1 MPLEKDYAV
10 RATKEFKTSPSPHGK
25 IKIAVRMTNNRKMF
39 ERIVERVRAELDS
52 PGRVNLI
59 FCSSNEEFA
68 SAGSD
73 VEIASCYKFTPE
85 IFSGL
90 SGLKWLHF
98 GATGVDGI
106 LFPALIK
113 SDVILSKGVGFHS
126 KVTAEHAIAM
136 MLYFEKKFAELIN
149 FRESKKWSQRE
160 IALQNGTL
168 RGKSLGILGFG
179 AVGQA
184 LSEMATVFGMNVS
197 VATRSSKTSEN
208 LPHVN
213 RVYAFSELN
222 ELIAQTDYFA
232 ICAPL
237 TKETKGLINRERLS
251 HMKESAIIINV
262 ARGAIVDES
271 ALHQALSQKKIAGAG
286 LDVFATEPLPEDSP
300 LFELDNVF
308 LSPHIAGNF
317 GDYTPLAAT
326 DFGVNLQRYLSGKE
340 LRNLV
345 DKSLGY

>member
-1 MPLEKDYAV
+1 
-10 RATKEFKTSPSPHGK
+10 
-25 IKIAVRMTNNRKMF
+25 MTNNRKMF
-39 ERIVERVRAELDS
+39 DRIVERIRGELESPDS
-52 PGRVNLI
+52 VELI

-73 VEIASCYKFTPE
+73 VEIASCYNFSTK

-90 SGLKWLHF
+90 NRLKWLHF

-106 LFPALIK
+106 LFPELVE
-113 SDVILSKGVGFHS
+113 SDVMLTKAVGFHS

-136 MLYFEKKFAELIN
+136 MLYFERKFAESIKS
-149 FRESKKWSQRE
+149 RESKKWSQRE
-160 IALQNGTL
+160 ILLQIGSL
-168 RGKSLGILGFG
+168 GGKSLGILGFG

-184 LSEMATVFGMNVS
+184 ISEMASVFGMNVGIAS
-197 VATRSSKTSEN
+197 RSSKSSDK

-213 RVYAFSELN
+213 RVYPFSELD
-222 ELIAQTDYFA
+222 ELIAQSDYFA

-237 TKETKGLINRERLS
+237 TKETDGLINQERLA

-262 ARGAIVDES
+262 ARGAIVDEP
-271 ALHQALSQKKIAGAG
+271 ALYEALSQKKIAGAG

-317 GDYTPLAAT
+317 RGYTPLAAT
-326 DFGVNLQRYLSGKE
+326 DFGVNLQRYLSGNE
-340 LRNLV
+340 LKNVV

>member
-1 MPLEKDYAV
+1 
-10 RATKEFKTSPSPHGK
+10 
-25 IKIAVRMTNNRKMF
+25 MTNNRKMF
-39 ERIVERVRAELDS
+39 DRIVERVRAELDS
-52 PGRVNLI
+52 PDRIDFV

-106 LFPALIK
+106 LFPELAE
-113 SDVILSKGVGFHS
+113 SDITVTKAVGFHS

-136 MLYFEKKFAELIN
+136 MLYFERKFAESIK
-149 FRESKKWSQRE
+149 FRESRKWSQRE
-160 IALQNGTL
+160 IASQNGTL

-184 LSEMATVFGMNVS
+184 LSEMARVFGMNVS
-197 VATRSSKTSEN
+197 VASRSSKSGEKR
-208 LPHVN
+208 PHVH
-213 RVYAFSELN
+213 RVYPLSELN
-222 ELIAQTDYFA
+222 ELIAQSDYFA
-232 ICAPL
+232 VCAPL

-251 HMKESAIIINV
+251 RMKESAIIVNV

-271 ALHQALSQKKIAGAG
+271 ALYQALSQKKIAGAG

-300 LFELDNVF
+300 LFKLDNVF

-340 LRNLV
+340 LRNIV

>member
-1 MPLEKDYAV
+1 MN
-10 RATKEFKTSPSPHGK
+10 SNN
-25 IKIAVRMTNNRKMF
+25 IKIAIRMTNHREMF

-52 PGRVNLI
+52 PGSVKFI

-73 VEIASCYKFTPE
+73 VAVASCYKFTPE
-85 IFSGL
+85 ILSGL

-106 LFPALIK
+106 LFPKLIE
-113 SDVILSKGVGFHS
+113 SDVILTKAVGFHS
-126 KVTAEHAIAM
+126 KVTAEHAFAM
-136 MLYFEKKFAELIN
+136 MLYFERKFAESIK

-184 LSEMATVFGMNVS
+184 LAEMANVFGMNVS
-197 VATRSSKTSEN
+197 VASRSSKTSDT

-213 RVYAFSELN
+213 RVYPLPELN
-222 ELIAQTDYFA
+222 ELIAQSDYFA
-232 ICAPL
+232 VCVPL
-237 TKETKGLINRERLS
+237 TIETKGLINRENLS
-251 HMKESAIIINV
+251 FMKESAIIINV
-262 ARGAIVDES
+262 ARGAIIDES
-271 ALHQALSQKKIAGAG
+271 ALYQALSQKKIAGAG
-286 LDVFATEPLPEDSP
+286 LDVFAVEPLPEDSP

-317 GDYTPLAAT
+317 GNYTPLAAT
-326 DFGVNLQRYLSGKE
+326 DFGLNLQRYLSGKE
-340 LRNLV
+340 LNNV
-345 DKSLGY
+345 VNKSLGY